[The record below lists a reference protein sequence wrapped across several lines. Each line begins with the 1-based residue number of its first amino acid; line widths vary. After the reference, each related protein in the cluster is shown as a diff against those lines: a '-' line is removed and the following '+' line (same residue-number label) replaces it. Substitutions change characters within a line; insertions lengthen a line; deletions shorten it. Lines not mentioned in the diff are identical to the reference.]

1 MKIKNNYKYLLSDLT
16 KLNGVGKKTMQILK
30 KKKINNI
37 FDLLWRLPKSYTDRS
52 LTSKINDI
60 QIGKIHTLKVIPT
73 KYIFPRVRNLPNR
86 VNCQD
91 ETGKIDCIFF
101 NSYEGY
107 IRKILPLNEEITI
120 SGKISFFKN
129 KYQITNP
136 TYVAKDSSL
145 IETVHNKYSLT
156 EGISE
161 KVYNKIISQILK
173 GLPTLNEWHSP
184 NILKKFDNETWNDSI
199 IKLHDPKNIANYKSS
214 FYRRL
219 AYDEI
224 LSSFLVNS
232 EIRKKIKKIKKDSKN
247 FTDKYYKNTISKL
260 NFNLTNDQKKALFD
274 INEDLT
280 SKSKMFRLLQGD
292 VGSGKTI
299 VSLISA
305 LNVIESNFQVA
316 LMAPTEI
323 LAKQH
328 FNLAKKIFPKNIN
341 IKLLSS
347 KIENIEKKKI
357 IDDLKNNQIKMVF
370 GTHAIFQKK
379 IIFSKLGYIIID
391 EQHKF
396 GVRQRKLLSDKGGK
410 NCDVLLMSATP
421 IPRTLTMSIYGDMDV
436 SLIKEKP
443 NHRKEVKTYS
453 KLESK
458 LEDVIKFVKKEI
470 KEGNQIFWVCP
481 LIEES
486 KKIDHESSVKKFEYL
501 NKLFPKNVGL
511 LHGKIENDDKEI
523 ILNKFLNK
531 EYKILVSTTIIEV
544 GIDFPNANVIIIENA
559 NKFGLSQLHQLRGRV
574 GRGSRQASCILMF
587 KSNLSINAKKRINI
601 LKNSNDGFLISE
613 EDMKLRGFGDLLG
626 FKQSGVK
633 NFRLADPI
641 QNQDL
646 FFLAEQEVK
655 RIEREEINLLKYKPL
670 LKLYDQAEIINDLV

>member
-1 MKIKNNYKYLLSDLT
+1 MKNTNNSDYLLSDIT
-16 KLNGVGKKTMQILK
+16 KLTGVGKKTMEILK

-52 LTSKINDI
+52 LSSKINEL
-60 QIGKIHTLKVIPT
+60 QIGNIHTIKVIPT
-73 KYIFPRVRNLPNR
+73 KYLFPRVRNLPNR
-86 VNCQD
+86 VNCED

-107 IRKILPLNEEITI
+107 VRKILPLNEEITI

-136 TYVAKDSSL
+136 TYVSKDTSL
-145 IETVHNKYSLT
+145 IETIHNKYSLT
-156 EGISE
+156 EGITE
-161 KVYNKIISQILK
+161 KAYNKIITQILK
-173 GLPTLNEWHSP
+173 NLPTLKEWHDEK
-184 NILKKFDNETWNDSI
+184 ILKYFKNESWNTAI
-199 IKLHDPKNIANYKSS
+199 LKLHDPINIANFKSS
-214 FYRRL
+214 FYKRL

-232 EIRKKIKKIKKDSKN
+232 QIRKKIKKIKKEKKI
-247 FTDKYYKNTISKL
+247 FTNSNHLNILKKL
-260 NFNLTNDQKKALFD
+260 NFNLTNDQNKSLLD
-274 INEDLT
+274 INMDLS

-305 LNVIESNFQVA
+305 LNVIDSNFQVA

-323 LAKQH
+323 LARQH
-328 FNLAKKIFPKNIN
+328 YVLAMKLFPKNIK
-341 IKLLSS
+341 IRLLSS
-347 KIENIEKKKI
+347 KSENSEKKI
-357 IDDLKNNQIKMVF
+357 IIEGLKNNSINMVF

-410 NCDVLLMSATP
+410 NCDILLMSATP

-436 SLIKEKP
+436 SIIREKP

-453 KLESK
+453 KLENK
-458 LEDVIKFVKKEI
+458 IDDVVKFVKKEI
-470 KEGNQIFWVCP
+470 LEDNQVFWVCP

-486 KKIDHESSVKKFEYL
+486 KKIDHQSSVKKFEYL
-501 NKLFPKNVGL
+501 KKLFPNKVGL
-511 LHGKIENDDKEI
+511 LHGKIDNEEKEI
-523 ILNKFLNK
+523 ILKKFLNK
-531 EYKILVSTTIIEV
+531 EFLILVSTTIIEV

-574 GRGSRQASCILMF
+574 GRGSKQASCILMF
-587 KSNLSINAKKRINI
+587 KSNLSENAKKRINI
-601 LKNSNDGFLISE
+601 LKNSNDGFEISE
-613 EDMKLRGFGDLLG
+613 QDMKIRGFGDLLG

-633 NFRLADPI
+633 NFRLADPVH
-641 QNQDL
+641 NEDL
-646 FFLAEQEVK
+646 FILAEK
-655 RIEREEINLLKYKPL
+655 EIQKFEKENINISKYRSL
-670 LKLYDQAEIINDLV
+670 LKLYDQADIINDII